1 MRSRLAVVLAF
12 ACCTTFLAP
21 EVLGAARRKS
31 QPEIQYPV
39 ARMVISGSDVWFEPV
54 IPFGALDLSFAGPDG
69 VVQQVVFLPGE
80 IPYISLSPD
89 MPDGIYKYE
98 LRVIPEGVLLKRTE
112 EEAVEAE
119 PSVLPLV
126 QNGSFHVKEGQVLTN
141 RTLDAESEALFTI
154 VHSED
159 VVIKGSLGVGWNT
172 VDGENFGY
180 DTIRLKEDN
189 LRIKFEDTSTAAGFP
204 SNDWQLTA
212 NDSASGGMNYFAIDD
227 VTAARTPFKVEAGA
241 PTNSFHIG
249 STGRIGLRTATPV
262 LDVHTKTSNTPG
274 FRLEQDSSGGFT
286 AQTWDIAGNEANFFV
301 RDVTGGSRLPFRIR
315 PGAPTSSIDIAASGN
330 VGMGIA
336 APERLLHLRG
346 ANAVFRM
353 DRPSDTVAFM
363 LVRTDNASPPN
374 ILKTFMVGTN
384 ASGLNQGEFLI
395 ADFGNAVGGYSA
407 RRMTITNTGDV
418 QFTGSVSSP
427 LFVQSSSLAFKTN
440 IRSLDQALDAVNR
453 LRGVR
458 FDWKQTGEPALGLI
472 AEEVEQVIP
481 EVVAH
486 EGAEG
491 KATGIN
497 YAGLVAVL
505 VEAVKSQQQTIEGQ
519 REAIAKQQQEL
530 LSLKTDLEQLKNSLR

>member
-21 EVLGAARRKS
+21 EVLGAVRRKS

-39 ARMVISGSDVWFEPV
+39 ARMVINGSDVWFEPV
-54 IPFGALDLSFAGPDG
+54 VPFGALDLSFAGPDG
-69 VVQQVVFLPGE
+69 VIQQVVFLPGE
-80 IPYISLSPD
+80 IPYISVSPD

-126 QNGSFHVKEGQVLTN
+126 QNGSFHVKEGQVLTS
-141 RTLDAESEALFTI
+141 RTLDAESEGLFTV
-154 VHSED
+154 VHGED
-159 VVIKGSLGVGWNT
+159 VVIQGSLGVGFNT
-172 VDGENFGY
+172 VDGESFGY

-227 VTAARTPFKVEAGA
+227 VTGSKTPFKVEAGA

-336 APERLLHLRG
+336 APGRQLHLRG
-346 ANAVFRM
+346 TNAVFRM
-353 DRPSDTVAFM
+353 DRSMDTASFMIVRVDPSGT
-363 LVRTDNASPPN
+363 P
-374 ILKTFMVGTN
+374 LKTFMLGTN
-384 ASGLNQGEFLI
+384 ASGANQGEFI
-395 ADFGNAVGGYSA
+395 INDMGNAVGGAGS
-407 RRMTITNTGDV
+407 RRMTINNAGNV
-418 QFTGSVSSP
+418 QFTGTVTAADF
-427 LFVQSSSLAFKTN
+427 LQSSSLALKSNVRTLEN
-440 IRSLDQALDAVNR
+440 ALDMVNR

-458 FDWKQTGEPALGLI
+458 FDWKDSGKGAVGLI
-472 AEEVEQVIP
+472 AEEVDHVLP
-481 EVVAH
+481 EVVGHSEDGSA
-486 EGAEG
+486 
-491 KATGIN
+491 ATGVN
-497 YAGLVAVL
+497 YANLVAVL
-505 VEAVKSQQQTIEGQ
+505 VEAVKAQQQTIEGQ
-519 REAIAKQQQEL
+519 QEALARQQQEL
-530 LSLKTDLEQLKNSLR
+530 LSLKVDLERLKNSLR